1 MSVKNP
7 QERLDKW
14 DRKFNTERVKAIL
27 DDEKPTMK
35 IHAGARFA
43 EITAMEDATKTVL
56 NGSDVKRSDVSKYL
70 CFARE
75 VWRADRTFE
84 GPTLRTAVA
93 GVLSKW
99 VGQGCVQAIL
109 ELIRDQVFTI
119 DAPTPGPA

>member
-43 EITAMEDATKTVL
+43 EITAMEGRLGTRNKL
-56 NGSDVKRSDVSKYL
+56 SLIHIS
-70 CFARE
+70 E
-75 VWRADRTFE
+75 
-84 GPTLRTAVA
+84 PTR
-93 GVLSKW
+93 
-99 VGQGCVQAIL
+99 
-109 ELIRDQVFTI
+109 
-119 DAPTPGPA
+119 PY